1 MENKKVRV
9 SLSTV
14 LLFISILIIM
24 IMGYI
29 MYNLNEAR
37 VLEVK
42 RTAEVQARLKSA
54 TEVKAEEKST
64 QPEEKSSAPKT
75 ETATKVDFNKNL
87 TDSLLKEMKKGNLKF
102 EPVYEFDYFNF
113 TTKVNGKARIV
124 IDNKLNA
131 ILTVTDINND
141 NKEVITNKKIAENVV
156 SIFNYEEGQ
165 SADYSGV
172 LLLKKD
178 GTVTYIGW
186 NASKGEVRKEE
197 TVKGLSNIVNVIP
210 GYVSEYIDGEST
222 GGGFGLLFV
231 QQDGT
236 VMPLKNLDL
245 GNTN

>member
-14 LLFISILIIM
+14 LLFVSILIIM

-37 VLEVK
+37 ILEVK
-42 RTAEVQARLKSA
+42 RTAEVQASLKSA

-64 QPEEKSSAPKT
+64 QSEEKSSAPKT

-87 TDSLLKEMKKGNLKF
+87 TDSLLKEMKKVK
-102 EPVYEFDYFNF
+102 PSYQFDYYNF
-113 TTKVNGKARIV
+113 TTNVGDKARIV
-124 IDNKLNA
+124 IDEKLNA
-131 ILTVTDINND
+131 ILTVTDKD
-141 NKEVITNKKIAENVV
+141 QEKEVIKDKKIAENVV
-156 SIFNYEEGQ
+156 SIFSYEEGQ
-165 SADYSGV
+165 SPDYNGV

-186 NASKGEVRKEE
+186 NAPKGEVRKEE

-210 GYVSEYIDGEST
+210 GYLSNEYS
-222 GGGFGLLFV
+222 GGLGLLFV
-231 QQDGT
+231 KQDGT
-236 VMPLKNLDL
+236 VITNTSLNL
-245 GNTN
+245 GR

>member
-14 LLFISILIIM
+14 LLFVSILIIM

-42 RTAEVQARLKSA
+42 RTAEVQASLKSA

-64 QPEEKSSAPKT
+64 QPEETSSAPKT

-87 TDSLLKEMKKGNLKF
+87 TDSLLKEMKKVK
-102 EPVYEFDYFNF
+102 PSYQFDYYNF
-113 TTKVNGKARIV
+113 TTNVGDKATIV
-124 IDNKLNA
+124 IDEKLNA
-131 ILTVTDINND
+131 ILTVSDKD
-141 NKEVITNKKIAENVV
+141 QEKEVIKDKKIAENVV
-156 SIFNYEEGQ
+156 SIFSYEEGQ
-165 SADYSGV
+165 SPDYNGV

-186 NASKGEVRKEE
+186 NAPKGEVRKEE

-210 GYVSEYIDGEST
+210 GYLSNEYS
-222 GGGFGLLFV
+222 GGLGLLFV
-231 QQDGT
+231 KQDGT
-236 VMPLKNLDL
+236 VITNTSLNL
-245 GNTN
+245 GR